1 MCIVWDVLVGI
12 LCCCCRK
19 SKNEQVAEEEARL
32 KEMADQGID
41 SLSLDIFADFRI
53 GALQDKFNKAKH
65 EMDDYEVWMKQDVE
79 QLDYHE
85 KEQMFANLTK
95 RVEEISAIV
104 DQHVVNLLEEQ
115 SEVSPVMERQI
126 LELRTSKKLILLE
139 LNEGTLKDRYRS
151 KKESCL
157 RMKGIT

>member
-1 MCIVWDVLVGI
+1 
-12 LCCCCRK
+12 
-19 SKNEQVAEEEARL
+19 
-32 KEMADQGID
+32 
-41 SLSLDIFADFRI
+41 
-53 GALQDKFNKAKH
+53 
-65 EMDDYEVWMKQDVE
+65 MDDYEVWMKQDVE
-79 QLDYHE
+79 QVDTQE

-95 RVEEISAIV
+95 RVEGISAIV